1 MATKSLNRKTTTAKA
16 TDNKTVTKEG
26 EAVETKSAVSSSAIE
41 EKPVKKFY
49 DQDGVMCRSC
59 TSGQLIMVGKKT
71 GNLYTWSNFGDMS
84 EVEFSDL
91 RAAKLTKSDF
101 VWKPL
106 FIIEDEDLLEQW
118 NDVAEMYKNMYT
130 PEDLEEIFSI
140 NNLGR
145 FGDVLKQLPV
155 GIQDSVKTMAADKI
169 ADGSLDSIN
178 KIKKI
183 DEVLGTDL
191 MLIAMEE

>member
-1 MATKSLNRKTTTAKA
+1 MATKSLNRKTTTTKA
-16 TDNKTVTKEG
+16 VSNKNVNNEG
-26 EAVETKSAVSSSAIE
+26 EAVEAMSAVSSSVKKKSE
-41 EKPVKKFY
+41 KKFY
-49 DQDGVMCRSC
+49 DTDGIMCRSC
-59 TSGQLIMVGKKT
+59 TAGQLIMVGKKT
-71 GNLYTWSNFGDMS
+71 GNLYTWSNFGDLS

-91 RAAKLTKSDF
+91 RSAKLTKSDF

-106 FIIEDEDLLEQW
+106 FIIEDEELLEQW
-118 NDVAEMYKNMYT
+118 SDVNEMYTGMYT

-145 FGDVLKQLPV
+145 FEKVIKELPS
-155 GIQDSVKTMAADKI
+155 GIKESVKTMAAEKI
-169 ADGSLDSIN
+169 SNGTLDSIN

-183 DEVLGTDL
+183 DEILGTEL

>member
-1 MATKSLNRKTTTAKA
+1 MATKSLNRKTTSAKA
-16 TDNKTVTKEG
+16 DNKVVNKEEG
-26 EAVETKSAVSSSAIE
+26 AVEKKSAVSSSAKKNI
-41 EKPVKKFY
+41 KKFY
-49 DQDGVMCRSC
+49 DQYGVACRSC
-59 TSGQLIMVGKKT
+59 TAGQLIMIGKKT
-71 GNLYTWSNFGDMS
+71 GNLYTWSGFGDIS

-91 RAAKLTKSDF
+91 RSAKLTKSDF

-106 FIIEDEDLLEQW
+106 FIIEDDDLLEQW
-118 NDVAEMYKNMYT
+118 NDVAEMYAGMYT
-130 PEDLEEIFSI
+130 PNDLEEIFSI

-145 FGDVLKQLPV
+145 FGDDLNQLPA
-155 GIQDSVKTMAADKI
+155 GIKDSVKTMAADKI
-169 ADGSLDSIN
+169 SNGSLDSIS